1 MKEPK
6 EVDGIFQADNPMPTW
21 WKLVWLISIIVSIGY
36 VVYFHWYSEW
46 PQEVAF
52 EKEVAEHEAQFPA
65 KQAVVANSED
75 GSNPYRDDAVAIKEG
90 EGTYKQICSACH
102 GPTAEGAVGP
112 SLVDKDWIHGN
123 TDKEVFNNIMKGI
136 GPERQ
141 KLNRGGMPAWE
152 GLGAEKVYAVMAW
165 LATKNSSLVKA
176 K

>member
-1 MKEPK
+1 MKAPK
-6 EVDGIFQADNPMPTW
+6 EVDGISQADNPMPAW
-21 WKLVWLISIIVSIGY
+21 WQLVWLISIIFSIGY

-46 PQEVAF
+46 PQEVAY
-52 EKEVAEHEAQFPA
+52 ENEVKAHETLYPSKPKLVAQT
-65 KQAVVANSED
+65 D

-90 EGTYKQICSACH
+90 EGTYKQICAACH
-102 GPTAEGAVGP
+102 GPNAEGAVGP

-123 TDKEVFNNIMKGI
+123 TDKEVFANVMEGI

-141 KLNRGGMPAWE
+141 KLNRGGMPAWN

-165 LATKNSSLVKA
+165 LSTKNPTLVKS

>member
-21 WKLVWLISIIVSIGY
+21 WKLVWLITIIGSIGY
-36 VVYFHWYSEW
+36 VFYFHFYSEW

-52 EKEVAEHEAQFPA
+52 EKEVTEHETKFPQKPA
-65 KQAVVANSED
+65 LVVDVTTGE
-75 GSNPYRDDAVAIKEG
+75 NPYRGDATAIKEG

-102 GPTAEGAVGP
+102 GPAAEGAVGP
-112 SLVDKDWIHGN
+112 SLVDSEWLHGN
-123 TDKEVFNNIMKGI
+123 TDKQVFENIMKGI
-136 GPERQ
+136 GPEKQ
-141 KLNRGGMPAWE
+141 KLNRGGMPPWE

-165 LATKNSSLVKA
+165 LATKNQTLVKT

>member
-21 WKLVWLISIIVSIGY
+21 WKLVWLITIIGSIGY
-36 VVYFHWYSEW
+36 VFYFHFYSEW

-52 EKEVAEHEAQFPA
+52 EKEVTEHETKFPQKPA
-65 KQAVVANSED
+65 LVVDATTGE
-75 GSNPYRDDAVAIKEG
+75 NPYRGDA
-90 EGTYKQICSACH
+90 
-102 GPTAEGAVGP
+102 
-112 SLVDKDWIHGN
+112 
-123 TDKEVFNNIMKGI
+123 

-141 KLNRGGMPAWE
+141 KLNRGGMPPWE

-165 LATKNSSLVKA
+165 LATKNQTLVKT